1 MDIKIT
7 SAEHGM
13 TVFELLRKRMKISSR
28 SLRRLKYTLGG
39 ITVNGEQV
47 TVRRVLSEGDLLALD
62 VGDHPSGAGTDSVIP
77 RRLPLSI
84 VYEDDELLLADKP
97 AGMPTHPTHGHLDD
111 TLANALAFR
120 AETRGIPFVF
130 RPANRLDRNTS
141 GLVLAA
147 NDCITSGRLFE
158 AMRAGK
164 IRKTYIAVTCG
175 VPSPAAGTVNAPI
188 ARADAGTLMRV
199 VDEDGSLGGQEAL
212 TEYRTV
218 RTSPDGKYALVVLHP
233 LTGRTHQLR
242 VHMAHLGC
250 PLLGDFLYG
259 EESPLIGRH
268 ALHAARLEFDHPA
281 DGRHIVA
288 SSPLPDDFL
297 RVCETLFPEEDAAPD
312 EDEKENV

>member
-7 SAEHGM
+7 AAEDSM
-13 TVFELLRKRMKISSR
+13 TVFELLRKRMKISTR
-28 SLRRLKYTLGG
+28 SLTRLKYTEGG
-39 ITVNGEQV
+39 ITVNGESV
-47 TVRRVLSEGDLLALD
+47 TVRRVLRAGETLVLD
-62 VGDHPSGAGTDSVIP
+62 VGDKPTAEGSENVIP

-84 VYEDDELLLADKP
+84 VYEDREILLADKP

-120 AETRGIPFVF
+120 AGTRGIPFVF

-141 GLVLAA
+141 GLVLTA

-158 AMRAGK
+158 QMRSGK

-175 VPSPAAGTVNAPI
+175 VPSPREGVIDAPI
-188 ARADAGTLMRV
+188 ARADVGTLMRV
-199 VDEDGSLGGQEAL
+199 VDETGALGGQTAV

-218 RTSPDGKYALVVLHP
+218 RTSPDGKYALVILRP
-233 LTGRTHQLR
+233 RTGRTHQLR
-242 VHMAHLGC
+242 VHMAYLGC

-259 EESPLIGRH
+259 EETPILPRH

-288 SSPLPDDFL
+288 EAPLPDDMAAVI
-297 RVCETLFPEEDAAPD
+297 RTLFDGEDG
-312 EDEKENV
+312 ED